1 MKKYV
6 LVGAGGR
13 GTFSYAV
20 PLLTEL
26 SDCAKLCGIYDIN
39 KKRAEVCSSKCGN
52 VPVFDDFDKMLNDV
66 KPDGVIVTS
75 KDCTHDE
82 YIIKALDFG
91 CDVVTE
97 KPMTTDG
104 DKCRA
109 IWEAKQRSGK
119 DVTVTFN
126 CRFMPF
132 FVHVKEL
139 IMQGILG
146 KIYSVHYEW
155 MLDTVH
161 GADYFRRWHRER
173 KNSGSLLIHKSTH
186 HFDVMNWLIG
196 QNPVKVN
203 AFGTRQFYGNPAM
216 KKSERCL
223 SCKERCPY
231 YFDITASAL
240 DRELYYNCESEDGYF
255 RDKCIFSEEID
266 IEDTISLNVKYDGGA
281 VMCYSLNAHSP
292 YEGYRMVINGEKGRL
307 VVENIEGSIG
317 PFYKNP
323 SRYIKFYN
331 REGECITFDRT
342 RVKPLPGGH
351 GGSDPAMRNN
361 LFRGYTED
369 PLNQMADTRAGAMSI
384 GIGIAA
390 NKSMAEDRAVY
401 VSEFLG
407 DYYPEIKVE
416 K

>member
-1 MKKYV
+1 MKRYV

-13 GTFSYAV
+13 GTYSYAKPIV
-20 PLLTEL
+20 DEL
-26 SDCAKLCGIYDIN
+26 SDCAELCGIYDIN
-39 KKRAEVCSSKCGN
+39 PKRAAVCSKKTGKDI
-52 VPVFDDFDKMLNDV
+52 PVFDDFDKMLNEV

-109 IWEAKQRSGK
+109 IWDAMQRTGK
-119 DVTVTFN
+119 NVTVTFN
-126 CRFMPF
+126 CRFFPY
-132 FVHVKEL
+132 FVHIKEK
-139 IMQGILG
+139 IQEGILG
-146 KIYSVHYEW
+146 EIYSIHYEW

-186 HFDVMNWLIG
+186 HFDIMNWLIG

-203 AFGTRQFYGNPAM
+203 CFGTRRFYGNTDM
-216 KKSERCL
+216 KKGERCL
-223 SCKERCPY
+223 TCKERCPY
-231 YFDITASAL
+231 YFDIKASEL
-240 DRELYYNCESEDGYF
+240 DRSLYYECEDADGYF

-281 VMCYSLNAHSP
+281 VMTYSLNAHSP
-292 YEGYRMVINGEKGRL
+292 YEGSRIIINGEKGRL
-307 VVENIEGSIG
+307 IAEDIGGAIG
-317 PFYKNP
+317 PFYGKNR
-323 SRYIKFYN
+323 SRFIKFYN
-331 REGECITFDRT
+331 RQEDEVVFNMSDRIFD
-342 RVKPLPGGH
+342 KPGGH
-351 GGSDPAMRNN
+351 GGSDPLMRANI
-361 LFRGYTED
+361 FRGFTSD
-369 PLNQMADTRAGAMSI
+369 PLGQMADFKAGAMSI

-390 NKSMAEDRAVY
+390 NISMKEDRAVY
-401 VSEFLG
+401 LDEFL
-407 DYYPEIKVE
+407 DFLK
-416 K
+416 